1 MSARGESNRRR
12 TSARGRYSPQ
22 PAQSRPPHSQ
32 SQPQSPQQSG
42 YPALNVI
49 SEAPQGYST
58 LPYATPQYAPV
69 QASYSGQYMMPP
81 LLPYQPAF
89 LTPAHTRHAS
99 LPAFATSASL
109 LGAPMSSSYL
119 NHHLFS
125 PPHSPTLA
133 PQMYAQPAQPAPNA
147 LSSSFAPHRAIRGQ
161 QDGEGGTWWYV
172 PAQPQGRDD
181 VPATLFRTS
190 VPVAAASSQQQPQ
203 TSPYPALIE
212 PSASEVVLTTLD
224 DDKPPAPGLERRPYH
239 PNAPANTSDW
249 VMWAGN
255 VPGDAE
261 QHELW
266 RFFTQPSDGSTQS
279 GIEATPSSV
288 AGMSGGDEIGRGRS
302 GVLSIFLI
310 SRSSC
315 AFVNYEAEA
324 QLHAAIARF
333 NGMSLR
339 PADPRCPPLVC
350 RVRGK
355 EQDLGAGVGGQRGMG
370 MHTEWV
376 RVKEQKG
383 STDTSGPA
391 VDDGPTVDDGSKF
404 VPTNV
409 NSVSASTTS
418 SLLARHFPQRFF
430 ILKSLTED
438 ELDMSVISGLW
449 ATQRHNEGVLDR
461 AFRTAKD
468 VFLVLSA
475 NKSGEFYGYARMLGP
490 VARPISSRILG
501 VGRTIDNSP
510 LPMGPPGS
518 SLSPPPNSS
527 STSLAPAPAGSLS
540 PPSVVSP
547 APIGPLSL
555 QRESPR
561 PMLATALGGS
571 LSMPRDSKVRLR
583 DVHSAPA
590 LLGHVGQPLSG
601 MSPALRY
608 NLDQWLARPIQLDG
622 RAPFR
627 AMRGDKS
634 VASPDSEIR
643 TKEDDSLGGLTGAS
657 KSTDDGGPR
666 DFKLQWLCTEHLPFQ
681 RTRHIRNPWNHDREV
696 KVSRDGTELEP
707 SVGQALLQEWGLFCA
722 QIEKKQQK

>member
-12 TSARGRYSPQ
+12 ASARGRYSPQ
-22 PAQSRPPHSQ
+22 PAQSRPHSQ
-32 SQPQSPQQSG
+32 SQPQSPQHSG

-190 VPVAAASSQQQPQ
+190 VPVAAVSSQQQPQ

-239 PNAPANTSDW
+239 PNAPASSSDW

-266 RFFTQPSDGSTQS
+266 RFFTQPSDGSTQG

-288 AGMSGGDEIGRGRS
+288 VGMSGGDETGRGRS

-391 VDDGPTVDDGSKF
+391 VDDGPTVDDGSKV

-475 NKSGEFYGYARMLGP
+475 NKSGEFYGYARMMGP
-490 VARPISSRILG
+490 VAHPISSRGLG
-501 VGRTIDNSP
+501 AGRPIDGSP
-510 LPMGPPGS
+510 LPVGSTGSFSSPRDS
-518 SLSPPPNSS
+518 SL
-527 STSLAPAPAGSLS
+527 TSLSPAPAGSLS
-540 PPSVVSP
+540 PPPVSSP
-547 APIGPLSL
+547 APAGPLIPP
-555 QRESPR
+555 QASPR
-561 PMLATALGGS
+561 QVLTTAPGGS
-571 LSMPRDSKVRLR
+571 MGPPRETTMRLR
-583 DVHSAPA
+583 DVRSAPA
-590 LLGHVGQPLSG
+590 LLGHTGRTPSGLSL
-601 MSPALRY
+601 ALRY
-608 NLDQWLARPIQLDG
+608 SLDQWLARPIELDG

-627 AMRGDKS
+627 AMRVHKGA
-634 VASPDSEIR
+634 ASSGSGIV
-643 TKEDDSLGGLTGAS
+643 TKERRHGREQEHRRWRPAGLQSAVALHGALAVQAHAAHPQPVEPRPRGQGLARRHGARALGGAS
-657 KSTDDGGPR
+657 AAGGMGPV
-666 DFKLQWLCTEHLPFQ
+666 LCP
-681 RTRHIRNPWNHDREV
+681 DREKTT
-696 KVSRDGTELEP
+696 KV
-707 SVGQALLQEWGLFCA
+707 
-722 QIEKKQQK
+722 